1 MTAKPFSP
9 VAIAAGSLALVAV
22 GAFAYRAMATPS
34 PSPSPSGSED
44 DSGLSQVAQLLG
56 AYTAGAMTP
65 EVMRQK
71 IANYQRMLATPG
83 LHHVVP
89 GDVWYQN
96 EIAKMQARLT
106 ALQTGQEQT
115 ATWRSLG
122 QTAAGVGIVAGIA
135 LAAYLG
141 VRAVQ
146 EAKS

>member
-1 MTAKPFSP
+1 MATKPFSP

-34 PSPSPSGSED
+34 SSPSPSGSED
-44 DSGLSQVAQLLG
+44 DSGLLQVAQLLG